1 MSVKRIRWMGWLAL
15 IIYPGK
21 WLSVGIPDLI
31 LRRQI
36 SFEGYEIAQTMPQMT
51 WLIIGFGLLMFSLI
65 MKMGMEMKEEQ
76 DLTI

>member
-1 MSVKRIRWMGWLAL
+1 MGWFAL

-31 LRRQI
+31 LRKQI
-36 SFEGYEIAQTMPQMT
+36 SLEGYEIVQSMPQMT

-76 DLTI
+76 DLTV

>member
-1 MSVKRIRWMGWLAL
+1 MGWLSL

-21 WLSVGIPDLI
+21 WLSAGIPDMV
-31 LRRQI
+31 LRKQRT
-36 SFEGYEIAQTMPQMT
+36 FEGYEIAQSAPEMT

-76 DLTI
+76 DLTV